1 MATKSHDTTD
11 EQRDRL
17 QHIHDNDEQAL
28 DDLIAIRVEEAVDA
42 SDLDAKMF
50 AMVNI
55 AALIASGGDDASYLL
70 HVTAALD
77 AGASV
82 DEITGV
88 LTAVGPNIAASSRWW
103 PRPTRWR
110 RRSASTSSRP
120 VATAAT
126 SSGHGRSQ
134 PLAQGV
140 SRGAGVTASRA
151 VPAADGSRG
160 HRVAERRRSTRWR
173 GQPGPAQ
180 RGRPGRRTRPSGSRR
195 AVRR

>member
-1 MATKSHDTTD
+1 MATKSPNTTD

-28 DDLIAIRVEEAVDA
+28 DDLITIRVEEAVDA

-55 AALIASGGDDASYLL
+55 AALIATGGDDASYLL

-88 LTAVGPNIAASSRWW
+88 LTAVGPNVGVFKMVAAAD
-103 PRPTRWR
+103 PL
-110 RRSASTSSRP
+110 AMALGVDL
-120 VATAAT
+120 VAAGGDGGEEQRT
-126 SSGHGRSQ
+126 GGRS
-134 PLAQGV
+134 
-140 SRGAGVTASRA
+140 R
-151 VPAADGSRG
+151 
-160 HRVAERRRSTRWR
+160 
-173 GQPGPAQ
+173 
-180 RGRPGRRTRPSGSRR
+180 
-195 AVRR
+195 

>member
-1 MATKSHDTTD
+1 MATKSPNTTD

-28 DDLIAIRVEEAVDA
+28 DNLIAIRVEEAVDA

-55 AALIASGGDDASYLL
+55 AALIATGGDDASYLL

-88 LTAVGPNIAASSRWW
+88 LTAVGPNVGVFKMVAAAD
-103 PRPTRWR
+103 PLAT
-110 RRSASTSSRP
+110 ALGVDP
-120 VATAAT
+120 VAAGDDGGEDQGT
-126 SSGHGRSQ
+126 SGRSQ
-134 PLAQGV
+134 DTGGR
-140 SRGAGVTASRA
+140 SR
-151 VPAADGSRG
+151 
-160 HRVAERRRSTRWR
+160 
-173 GQPGPAQ
+173 
-180 RGRPGRRTRPSGSRR
+180 
-195 AVRR
+195 